1 MVFHGTKRFTSSQ
14 HLTKHRTTMKEI
26 TLRVPEE
33 LVPELEA
40 LAKKLAI
47 LVAGTDEDLS
57 ADDYDTSFR
66 EAILELIK
74 DSVIRKPRDYAWI
87 MAAINDGYV
96 DGAEPFFSP
105 QDFIDYL
112 NGLGIDNLPCRST
125 LSSAYSCIT
134 GHFPSWSYGNTL
146 ATITELN
153 HRKDVVVRFRSAFVR
168 AKRRQLDKKLDN
180 LR

>member
-1 MVFHGTKRFTSSQ
+1 MVKKSTSSML
-14 HLTKHRTTMKEI
+14 LTKLRKQMKEI

-33 LVPELEA
+33 LVSELEA

-87 MAAINDGYV
+87 MAAVNDGV
-96 DGAEPFFSP
+96 VNDAEPFVSP

-125 LSSAYSCIT
+125 LSSAYASID
-134 GHFPSWSYGNTL
+134 GRFPSWSFGALLVTV
-146 ATITELN
+146 AEMN
-153 HRKDVVVRFRSAFVR
+153 HRKDVVIRFRSAFAR
-168 AKRRQLDKKLDN
+168 AKRRRLDKKMDN
-180 LR
+180 

>member
-1 MVFHGTKRFTSSQ
+1 
-14 HLTKHRTTMKEI
+14 MKEI

-96 DGAEPFFSP
+96 DGAEPFFRHKTLLIILTGWELTTCLAVRHYRAPIAALADIS
-105 QDFIDYL
+105 
-112 NGLGIDNLPCRST
+112 LPGAMVTRWR
-125 LSSAYSCIT
+125 L
-134 GHFPSWSYGNTL
+134 
-146 ATITELN
+146 
-153 HRKDVVVRFRSAFVR
+153 
-168 AKRRQLDKKLDN
+168 
-180 LR
+180 